1 MLKDIDI
8 PQVKDVAIAIV
19 PELNDLKEEIWNAYL
34 INLKKEAIEGVL
46 ISSRGYG
53 KVEGRDKRTVT
64 FRHFL
69 DVVPPRSFRR
79 IEELIPEVFSLNNEF
94 WLTFYLHQKL
104 YDKKYIFLAE
114 SISHDLFSNI
124 PILEKRGVLI
134 K

>member
-8 PQVKDVAIAIV
+8 PVVKDIAIAIV
-19 PELNDLKEEIWNAYL
+19 PELNNLKEEVWNAYL
-34 INLKKEAIEGVL
+34 INLKSEDIEGVL
-46 ISSRGYG
+46 VSSRGYG
-53 KVEGRDKRTVT
+53 QVEGVGKKTIT

-69 DVVPPRSFRR
+69 DVVPAKSYRR

-94 WLTFYLHQKL
+94 WLTFYLDKKL

-114 SISHDLFSNI
+114 SINQDLFSTI
-124 PILEKRGVLI
+124 PILDKRGVII